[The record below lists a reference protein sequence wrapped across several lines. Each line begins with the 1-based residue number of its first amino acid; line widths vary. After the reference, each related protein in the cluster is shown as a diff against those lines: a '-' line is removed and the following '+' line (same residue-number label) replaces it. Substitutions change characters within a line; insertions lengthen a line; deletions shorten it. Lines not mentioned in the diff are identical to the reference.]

1 MEPIMISM
9 AGRVASERSLI
20 MYMQE
25 IREFPMLT
33 ASEEIDLARRWRNH
47 EDIRAAHKLVTS
59 HLRLVAK
66 IAHGYRGY
74 GLPMS
79 ELISEGSVGMMLA
92 VRRFDPERGNRFA
105 TYAIHWIK
113 AAIQEYILHSRS
125 LVKMGTTAA
134 QKKLFFNLN
143 RLKGELEAIDEGDL
157 QPDQVARIAHTL
169 DVKERDV
176 ISMNQRLA
184 APDYSLN
191 TPVSGDRDGE
201 WQDGLVDEVESQEK
215 ALANREL
222 LSNRK
227 DLLQDAMRTL
237 NAREQHIVTERHL
250 SDDPARLEDLARH
263 YKISRER
270 VRQIETRALTKLG
283 KSMKAKV
290 LHGI

>member
-1 MEPIMISM
+1 MIPM
-9 AGRVASERSLI
+9 AGRVASERGLI
-20 MYMQE
+20 MYVQE
-25 IREFPMLT
+25 SRKFPMLT
-33 ASEEIDLARRWRNH
+33 ASEEIDLARRWRDH
-47 EDIRAAHKLVTS
+47 EDIEAAHKLATS
-59 HLRLVAK
+59 HLRLVIK
-66 IAHGYRGY
+66 IAHGYRGC
-74 GLPMS
+74 GLPAS

-92 VRRFDPERGNRFA
+92 VRRFDPERGYRFA
-105 TYAIHWIK
+105 TYAIHWIR

-143 RLKGELEAIDEGDL
+143 RLKGEIEAVDEGDL
-157 QPDQVARIAHTL
+157 QPEQVARIAHRL

-215 ALANREL
+215 AIANQEV

-227 DLLQDAMRTL
+227 NLLQNAMRTL

-250 SDDPARLEDLARH
+250 NDDPAKLEDLARH
-263 YKISRER
+263 FNISRER
-270 VRQIETRALTKLG
+270 VRQIETRALTKLQ
-283 KSMKAKV
+283 KSMKDQV